1 MSFLQ
6 KSISRRSFFRWTFS
20 LAVASQF
27 PIKVLEAQSPAPPVA
42 EKSISLFHIRTGEH
56 FHDVYWAEGE
66 FIPESLEAIAFL
78 FRDYRTG
85 EIKNIDSKL
94 VDFLY
99 GIQTKTSSSEPIHV
113 ISGYRSVKTNELLR
127 KKGRCAARNSFHLH
141 GRAVDITLPS
151 MPLSDLEKTA
161 ARLKTGGVGYYPS
174 FHFVHVDTG
183 PVRFWQ
189 K

>member
-6 KSISRRSFFRWTFS
+6 KSISRRSFIRWTFS
-20 LAVASQF
+20 LALASQF
-27 PIKVLEAQSPAPPVA
+27 PIKALEAHSPALHVA

-56 FHDVYWAEGE
+56 FHDLYWAEGE
-66 FIPESLEAIAFL
+66 FIPEALEAITFL
-78 FRDYRTG
+78 FRDYHTG
-85 EIKNIDSKL
+85 EVKSIDNKL
-94 VDFLY
+94 IDFLY
-99 GIQTKTSSSEPIHV
+99 GIQTHTSSTEPIHV
-113 ISGYRSVKTNELLR
+113 ISGYRSRKTNELLR
-127 KKGRCAARNSFHLH
+127 EKGRCAVRNSFHLH

-151 MPLSDLEKTA
+151 VLLSDLKKTA
-161 ARLKTGGVGYYPS
+161 ARLKTGGVGYYPH